1 MGVSTMM
8 KRWLTMFLALMLLT
22 ALGAG
27 SAGAA
32 EPAQLVVHA
41 VDSTGQPVAG
51 ATVQVAVKPEE
62 MDAPDE
68 EVWAAETST
77 AGKAR
82 LSGLPTGER
91 LWLLVAR
98 EGLVPEARSA
108 VLRPGERRRL
118 QVVLGPGGVSSGRA
132 VDEEG
137 RPVAGAEIRLESQ
150 AFGRYPEYLPA
161 FVRARAMPRA
171 RTDGSGR
178 FQFRDLPQG
187 DLELRIQHPSY
198 LAFSEGSPI
207 QRRPDLGELRLRRGT
222 TLNGRVIDPEGLPVP
237 GIAVWIRPS
246 GSLYFV
252 GEPPAATTGP
262 DGSFSIP
269 NLPPQTHQLHVCGRD
284 TFEASTGVELLDE
297 PIELTL
303 RPAATDTEH
312 WDSDDSPCEQ
322 AAERP
327 GTPEDEEEQEESEPA
342 PMLVPLRGRVLG
354 PGGRPIEAAHL
365 HGSHDE
371 TWSDASGRFELRTVA
386 GEPAKIDVLKPG
398 FAASAESVN
407 PGKAPVEI
415 RMRAGVTLT
424 GRVLNLIP
432 EDRAPVFVFVS
443 PKADIDND
451 RLTILRTRPD
461 GTFRMENAPAEPLS
475 IQARTGDRE
484 IDTEL
489 ELVPGNNE
497 VRVEIA
503 LPPVFLV
510 SGRILDELGRPIA
523 RAYVSA
529 MTRSFD
535 SVSTDSRADGS
546 FTLHLTEGK
555 LRVYASRRG
564 SFDVS
569 QQGEVQVEVAGQP
582 VTGLEIRLP
591 EKGAQP

>member
-1 MGVSTMM
+1 MRRLSVTFPI
-8 KRWLTMFLALMLLT
+8 LLALV
-22 ALGAG
+22 
-27 SAGAA
+27 AGALAA
-32 EPAQLVVHA
+32 ETGHLVVHA

-68 EVWAAETST
+68 KVWAAETST

-98 EGLVPEARSA
+98 EGLVPEARSV
-108 VLRPGERRRL
+108 VLRSSERRRL

-137 RPVAGAEIRLESQ
+137 RPVAGAEILLESE

-178 FQFRDLPQG
+178 FQFHDLPQG

-198 LAFSEGSPI
+198 LAFSDGSPI

-252 GEPPAATTGP
+252 GEPPATTTGP

-269 NLPPQTHQLHVCGRD
+269 NLPPQTHQLHACGRD

-303 RPAATDTEH
+303 RPAATEH
-312 WDSDDSPCEQ
+312 RGSGDSPCEQ

-327 GTPEDEEEQEESEPA
+327 GTPKDEEEQEESEPA
-342 PMLVPLRGRVLG
+342 PGLVPLRGRVLG
-354 PGGRPIEAAHL
+354 PGGRPIEGAL
-365 HGSHDE
+365 VHGAHDE
-371 TWSDASGRFELRTVA
+371 TWSDSSGRFELRAVA
-386 GEPAKIDVLKPG
+386 GEPGKIDVLKPG
-398 FAASAESVN
+398 FAASAESVV
-407 PGKAPVEI
+407 PGKAPVDI
-415 RMRAGVTLT
+415 RMRAGVTLN

-451 RLTILRTRPD
+451 RLTVLRARPD
-461 GTFRMENAPAEPLS
+461 GTFRIENAPPEPLS

-489 ELVPGNNE
+489 ELVPGNTE

-510 SGRILDELGRPIA
+510 SGRVLDELGRPIA
-523 RAYVSA
+523 RAYVNA

-555 LRVYASRRG
+555 FRVYASRRG

-591 EKGAQP
+591 EKEAKP